1 MSLLQVENLSVS
13 FASESGELNVLD
25 EVSFSL
31 AAGTTL
37 GIVGESGCG
46 KSVTALSINGLLPKP
61 AGNITG
67 GKILF
72 DGDDLVTISQQK
84 RFALRG
90 NRIAMIFQEP
100 MTALNPVHRIG
111 KQLAEV
117 YQIHFPKMR
126 SQQITKACVEVL
138 TQVGIADPIQRLRDY
153 PHQLSGGMRQ
163 RVMIAMALACKP
175 DVLIADEPTTALDV
189 TIQAQIL
196 VLLKELQ
203 QQTGMAI
210 IFITHDLGV
219 IAQMCDQVVVMYAG
233 RVVEQASN
241 WQLFT
246 NPRHPYTKG
255 LLNSLPQSHN
265 QPKTPLPTIE
275 GSVPAINDFIDGCR
289 FAPRCGHQQP
299 QCIAKRPLMEKV
311 NDDTD
316 SEKVACIRWQE
327 LSSGD
332 SNV

>member
-126 SQQITKACVEVL
+126 SQDITKACIEVL

-241 WQLFT
+241 QQLFT

-275 GSVPAINDFIDGCR
+275 GNVPAIGDFIDGCR

-311 NDDTD
+311 NYGTD
-316 SEKVACIRWQE
+316 SEQVACVRWQE

-332 SNV
+332 INV

>member
-13 FASESGELNVLD
+13 FASDYGDLNVLD
-25 EVSFSL
+25 GVSFNL
-31 AAGTTL
+31 EPGTTL

-61 AGNITG
+61 AGNITS

-72 DGDDLVTISQQK
+72 DGEDLVTISLDK

-90 NRIAMIFQEP
+90 RRIAMIFQEP

-126 SQQITKACVEVL
+126 SQEITKACVEVL
-138 TQVGIADPIQRLRDY
+138 TQVGIADPLQRLRDY

-175 DVLIADEPTTALDV
+175 DILIADEPTTALDV

-233 RVVEQASN
+233 RVVEHASN
-241 WQLFT
+241 QQLFT
-246 NPRHPYTKG
+246 TPRHPYTQG
-255 LLNSLPQSHN
+255 LLNSLPQNHN
-265 QPKTPLPTIE
+265 QPKTQLPTIE
-275 GSVPAINDFIDGCR
+275 GNVPAIGDFIDGCR
-289 FAPRCGHQQP
+289 FAPRCQYQQP
-299 QCIAKRPLMEKV
+299 QCIASKPEME
-311 NDDTD
+311 TID
-316 SEKVACIRWQE
+316 SDAKVACIRWQG
-327 LSSGD
+327 LTSGD
-332 SNV
+332 SND

>member
-72 DGDDLVTISQQK
+72 DGDDLITVSHQK

-117 YQIHFPKMR
+117 YQIHFPTMR
-126 SQQITKACVEVL
+126 SQEITKACVEVL

-163 RVMIAMALACKP
+163 RIMIAMALACKP

-241 WQLFT
+241 QQLFT
-246 NPRHPYTKG
+246 NPRHPYTQG

-275 GSVPAINDFIDGCR
+275 GNVPAIVDFIDGCR
-289 FAPRCGHQQP
+289 FAPRCVHQQP
-299 QCIAKRPLMEKV
+299 QCIVKRPLMEKV
-311 NDDTD
+311 NNDTD
-316 SEKVACIRWQE
+316 SEQVACIRWQE

-332 SNV
+332 SDV

>member
-275 GSVPAINDFIDGCR
+275 GSVPAISDFIDGCR

>member
-126 SQQITKACVEVL
+126 SQDITKACIEVL

-189 TIQAQIL
+189 T
-196 VLLKELQ
+196 
-203 QQTGMAI
+203 
-210 IFITHDLGV
+210 
-219 IAQMCDQVVVMYAG
+219 
-233 RVVEQASN
+233 
-241 WQLFT
+241 
-246 NPRHPYTKG
+246 
-255 LLNSLPQSHN
+255 
-265 QPKTPLPTIE
+265 
-275 GSVPAINDFIDGCR
+275 
-289 FAPRCGHQQP
+289 
-299 QCIAKRPLMEKV
+299 
-311 NDDTD
+311 
-316 SEKVACIRWQE
+316 
-327 LSSGD
+327 
-332 SNV
+332 

>member
-13 FASESGELNVLD
+13 FASDHGELNVLD
-25 EVSFSL
+25 KVSFNL

-61 AGNITG
+61 AGSITG
-67 GKILF
+67 GEILF
-72 DGDDLVTISQQK
+72 DDEDLVTISLAK

-90 NRIAMIFQEP
+90 RRIAMIFQEP

-126 SQQITKACVEVL
+126 SQAITTACVEVL

-163 RVMIAMALACKP
+163 RVVIAMALACKP
-175 DVLIADEPTTALDV
+175 DILIADEPTTALDV

-219 IAQMCDQVVVMYAG
+219 IAQMCDQIVVMYAG
-233 RVVEQASN
+233 RVVEHASN
-241 WQLFT
+241 QQLFT
-246 NPRHPYTKG
+246 TPRHPYTRG
-255 LLNSLPQSHN
+255 LLNSLPQNHN
-265 QPKTPLPTIE
+265 QPKTLLPTIE
-275 GSVPAINDFIDGCR
+275 GNVPAIADFIDGCR
-289 FAPRCGHQQP
+289 FAPRCRYQQP
-299 QCIAKRPLMEKV
+299 KCIASKPIME
-311 NDDTD
+311 TID
-316 SEKVACIRWQE
+316 SNAKVACIRWQD
-327 LSSGD
+327 LTSGD
-332 SNV
+332 SND